1 MAIKCDQKETGK
13 SQGKEKKKLKKLM
26 SKFTHELWHDEKGGS
41 SVLLQKLPS
50 FLQIIRFRV
59 TSLYSRVM
67 YRFTTTYYQSLLTFF
82 SNAFFPIKLSQ
93 VGI

>member
-13 SQGKEKKKLKKLM
+13 IQGKGIKKLKKLM
-26 SKFTHELWHDEKGGS
+26 SKFTHELWHHEKGGS
-41 SVLLQKLPS
+41 SVWQKLPS
-50 FLQIIRFRV
+50 FSQIIGIRFKV

-82 SNAFFPIKLSQ
+82 LMLSFQ
-93 VGI
+93 